1 MVLSGVIDKLDKSPL
16 APLADMGG
24 SVPSPFTP
32 SPVSLPITPAP
43 LVPTKILLGAL
54 LDGRLGV
61 HSPITVKFTSEEPNI
76 IAEAVDFNEFG
87 FGQNHSEALADLQH
101 AIAELY
107 FTLEESNDQLG
118 ADLQAVWE
126 NLQQK
131 IDRR

>member
-61 HSPITVKFTSEEPNI
+61 HSPITVKFASEGPNV
-76 IAEAVDFNEFG
+76 IAEAVEFNEFG
-87 FGQNHSEALADLQH
+87 FGQNRSEALTNLQH
-101 AIAELY
+101 VIAELY
-107 FTLEESNDQLG
+107 FALEESKGRLG
-118 ADLQAVWE
+118 ADLQIVWE

-131 IDRR
+131 IHRR